1 MTTIQAQSLDNARK
15 QMARARKELELARI
29 NDTHYRGVEYTP
41 VFGFKKG
48 TAPLFIEAALTP
60 SKLKLIQN
68 TKEFPTFQSRIIT
81 VHSGLGH
88 GGHFD
93 T

>member
-41 VFGFKKG
+41 VSGFKKRHG
-48 TAPLFIEAALTP
+48 TFVYRGRTY
-60 SKLKLIQN
+60 
-68 TKEFPTFQSRIIT
+68 TK
-81 VHSGLGH
+81 
-88 GGHFD
+88 
-93 T
+93 